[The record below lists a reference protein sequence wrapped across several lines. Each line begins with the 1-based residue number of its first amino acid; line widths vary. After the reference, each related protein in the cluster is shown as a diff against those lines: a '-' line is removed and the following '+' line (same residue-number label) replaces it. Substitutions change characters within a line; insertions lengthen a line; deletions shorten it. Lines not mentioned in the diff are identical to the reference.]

1 MDKIAFLLSTGY
13 SVKKIVN
20 GNLQQVKGTFQCGD
34 TTTLWVFLGQ
44 SPQEKKRKFNIDF
57 KKNKLIISQH

>member
-44 SPQEKKRKFNIDF
+44 SPQEKNA
-57 KKNKLIISQH
+57 NLT